1 MIISKPTFTVRII
14 YFDIIS
20 MNNDYDDRVLVQFH
34 FFLSKEL
41 VMKPTSMAQAVVSR
55 IAPLESSVTPVL
67 MLSH

>member
-1 MIISKPTFTVRII
+1 
-14 YFDIIS
+14 